1 MPESNP
7 KVSSLFVTFSPGERC
22 LRRQMSRD
30 IAPFLDF
37 FVSPEKCGSVSQI
50 FRKNDKEL
58 ISFIS
63 IL

>member
-7 KVSSLFVTFSPGERC
+7 KVSSLFVTFSLGKDVYGGRC
-22 LRRQMSRD
+22 PEISLL
-30 IAPFLDF
+30 LDF